1 MRGGDKTLMKAFGLE
16 LSSLRKAARLSQ
28 EDLAYRAKVN
38 QTYIAKLELGEN
50 QPTLTSMQNLAGA
63 LGKPLPEMI
72 ESALERYNAL
82 HEIEQA

>member
-28 EDLAYRAKVN
+28 EELAFQAKVN
-38 QTYIAKLELGEN
+38 RTYVAKLELGEN

-63 LGKPLPEMI
+63 LGLPLPAII
-72 ESALERYNAL
+72 EQALKRYETMA
-82 HEIEQA
+82 EIEQI